1 MSNKIQKKGEL
12 IMKLNNNIKFRDAEK
27 ILKRNGFVYDK
38 NRGRQHQYVRNDIRI
53 VVNKNINPCVWLR
66 LVKEN
71 NLEV

>member
-1 MSNKIQKKGEL
+1 
-12 IMKLNNNIKFRDAEK
+12 MKLNNNIKFRDAEK

-38 NRGRQHQYVRNDIRI
+38 TRGSHHQYVRNGIRI